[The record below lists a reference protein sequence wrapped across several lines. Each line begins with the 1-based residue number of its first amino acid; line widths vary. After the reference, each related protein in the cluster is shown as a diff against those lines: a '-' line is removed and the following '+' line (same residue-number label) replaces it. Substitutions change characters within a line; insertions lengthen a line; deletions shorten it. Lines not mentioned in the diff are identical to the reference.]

1 IVTTH
6 LGLTKTHSYQD
17 AKPLQDKEKF
27 PLLLFG
33 HGMGLYGQQN
43 TFQLE
48 ELASQGYVVIALNF
62 TGYAAT
68 TIFPNGNRVDSIPI
82 EYTPTALNNIVQK
95 WEQDTTFVLNEVI
108 EGNFDKSFKTIAD
121 LINYDKIGMFGHSF
135 GGATSAQMLVKDTRI
150 KAAIDMDGGLY
161 GDPMPKDGP
170 QKPFMLMNAEAT
182 IHYMKEAKNQKTTGI
197 QNELLEISYLRNKTI
212 EKPGVYTVVIP
223 KTNHTSFTDL
233 AAFSP
238 IINEPDEDVAANY
251 TLINKLVTSFFD
263 QNLKGIN
270 KNHLEEIQKQ
280 YPELH
285 LIKH

>member
-1 IVTTH
+1 
-6 LGLTKTHSYQD
+6 
-17 AKPLQDKEKF
+17 
-27 PLLLFG
+27 
-33 HGMGLYGQQN
+33 MGLYGQQN

-48 ELASQGYVVIALNF
+48 ELASQGYVIIALNF

-68 TIFPNGNRVDSIPI
+68 TIFPNGNSVDSIPI
-82 EYTPTALNNIVQK
+82 EYTPTALNTIVQN

-135 GGATSAQMLVKDTRI
+135 GGATSAQMLVKDARI

-161 GDPMPKDGP
+161 GDPMPKGGP

-212 EKPGVYTVVIP
+212 EKLGVYTVVIP
-223 KTNHTSFTDL
+223 KQ
-233 AAFSP
+233 
-238 IINEPDEDVAANY
+238 II
-251 TLINKLVTSFFD
+251 LVL
-263 QNLKGIN
+263 QI
-270 KNHLEEIQKQ
+270 
-280 YPELH
+280 
-285 LIKH
+285 

>member
-1 IVTTH
+1 
-6 LGLTKTHSYQD
+6 
-17 AKPLQDKEKF
+17 
-27 PLLLFG
+27 
-33 HGMGLYGQQN
+33 MGLYGQQN

-48 ELASQGYVVIALNF
+48 ELASQGYVIIALNF

-68 TIFPNGNRVDSIPI
+68 TIFPNGNSVDSIPI
-82 EYTPTALNNIVQK
+82 EYTPTALNTIVQN

-135 GGATSAQMLVKDTRI
+135 GGATSAQMLVKDARI

-161 GDPMPKDGP
+161 GDPMPKGGP

-212 EKPGVYTVVIP
+212 ENLAYT
-223 KTNHTSFTDL
+223 
-233 AAFSP
+233 
-238 IINEPDEDVAANY
+238 
-251 TLINKLVTSFFD
+251 
-263 QNLKGIN
+263 Q
-270 KNHLEEIQKQ
+270 
-280 YPELH
+280 
-285 LIKH
+285 

>member
-1 IVTTH
+1 
-6 LGLTKTHSYQD
+6 
-17 AKPLQDKEKF
+17 
-27 PLLLFG
+27 
-33 HGMGLYGQQN
+33 
-43 TFQLE
+43 
-48 ELASQGYVVIALNF
+48 
-62 TGYAAT
+62 
-68 TIFPNGNRVDSIPI
+68 
-82 EYTPTALNNIVQK
+82 
-95 WEQDTTFVLNEVI
+95 
-108 EGNFDKSFKTIAD
+108 
-121 LINYDKIGMFGHSF
+121 
-135 GGATSAQMLVKDTRI
+135 MLVKDTRI

-182 IHYMKEAKNQKTTGI
+182 IHYMKEAKNQKTNGI
-197 QNELLEISYLRNKTI
+197 QNELLEISYLRNKNI

-223 KTNHTSFTDL
+223 KANHTSFTDL

-270 KNHLEEIQKQ
+270 KNHLEEIKKQ
-280 YPELH
+280 YPELY